1 MNHYPRHIGDYL
13 RDTGH
18 LSLLEHGVYSRL
30 LDLYYLNNGPLQ
42 LTVDD
47 AIRKLCARAQD
58 EREAVERV
66 LREFFSHCNGV
77 WSHKRADK
85 ELEKYRSLSEQQRAR
100 VSKRWSKNTDG
111 IPTVSETVPTV
122 SESIPQEYQVPYTGA
137 GIPTKNQEPRTSNQ
151 VIPPT
156 PFKGAVA
163 AVAAPRVRK
172 SAWGHPLD
180 GLPAV
185 LNVPEFVNVWL
196 EYIAYKKKQSAKTL
210 PSRTRVFAKAVEVG
224 VPAAIAG
231 MIQSMEKGWS
241 GIHIET
247 KTNAKLEKRSGE
259 CPESIDVPVF

>member
-1 MNHYPRHIGDYL
+1 MLG
-13 RDTGH
+13 
-18 LSLLEHGVYSRL
+18 
-30 LDLYYLNNGPLQ
+30 
-42 LTVDD
+42 
-47 AIRKLCARAQD
+47 
-58 EREAVERV
+58 
-66 LREFFSHCNGV
+66 EFFVLVDGV

-85 ELEKYRSLSEQQRAR
+85 ELERYKAKASLASFAGKASAVSRLNKTAPTDVQRTFNGRSTDVQRTLPQT
-100 VSKRWSKNTDG
+100 STDVEK
-111 IPTVSETVPTV
+111 TSTDV
-122 SESIPQEYQVPYTGA
+122 Q
-137 GIPTKNQEPRTSNQ
+137 PTKNQEPITNNQ

-156 PFKGAVA
+156 PFEGEVA

-172 SAWGHPLD
+172 SAWGDPLD

-196 EYIAYKKKQSAKTL
+196 EYIAYRKKQSAKTL

-259 CPESIDVPVF
+259 CPESLDVPVF